1 MDSSVDANGV
11 STTNT
16 GVGGHFWEYGSDPWN
31 APVEY
36 SADAN
41 GAAQF
46 SKHMENFTMDEGA
59 PVAYHTMV
67 VHLATDGTRAGAGL
81 IATVAPG
88 DSSNDCED
96 DTVYSGDC
104 SEGCAT
110 CDGAGESDCSSCSDG
125 FELVDGTCTVVVD
138 DHDHAHLQHAQ
149 YTRRSEESA
158 VTHECKDC
166 VCCCSFK
173 SRV

>member
-31 APVEY
+31 APVVY

-67 VHLATDGTRAGAGL
+67 VHLATGGTRAGAGL
-81 IATVAPG
+81 ISTVAPG
-88 DSSNDCED
+88 DSSNNCED
-96 DTVYSGDC
+96 I
-104 SEGCAT
+104 
-110 CDGAGESDCSSCSDG
+110 
-125 FELVDGTCTVVVD
+125 
-138 DHDHAHLQHAQ
+138 
-149 YTRRSEESA
+149 SA
-158 VTHECKDC
+158 MCYDRK
-166 VCCCSFK
+166 
-173 SRV
+173 